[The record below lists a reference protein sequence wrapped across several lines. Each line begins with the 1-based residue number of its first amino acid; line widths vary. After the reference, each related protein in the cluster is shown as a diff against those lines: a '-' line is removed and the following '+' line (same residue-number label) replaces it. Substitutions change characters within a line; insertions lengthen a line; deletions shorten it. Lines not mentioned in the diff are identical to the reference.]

1 MIIKLK
7 KPLTLQEAVTSNEV
21 LIDSV
26 LDSYEGRTL
35 TVKLRI
41 GYINGEA
48 QYKDVL
54 LFEKEEYEALGQWT
68 DDVLQQR
75 IIENLNEK

>member
-1 MIIKLK
+1 MNIKLK
-7 KPLTLQEAVTSNEV
+7 KPLTLQEAVTSSEV

-26 LDSYEGRTL
+26 VEGYQAKTL
-35 TVKLRI
+35 SVKLLI

-48 QYKDVL
+48 QYIDVL

-75 IIENLNEK
+75 IIEILNEK